1 MSMTLKD
8 TLICGALALGS
19 PLLLYASTLKVGVS
33 CDVNQQAQTVTATAK
48 KSEIY
53 WLTALLG
60 IGQGY
65 LAYRLL
71 RKASEQEA
79 VEPAALAQPLGTR
92 IAGQPASRELAPS
105 TASAVPTRH
114 ARPLNLGS
122 AALEAES
129 VEMDVQPTIVTR
141 RQESYPAPTTATQKT
156 AIPTEYL
163 WAQDLI
169 HYPAVLIYGAQGSG
183 KTSFVAWLIRQR
195 LKAGHTVEVL
205 DPHRKFGQWQGLK
218 VCGDGMD
225 YAGIDRAM
233 SNFAKRVKVHYQRHS
248 QQPNYNPPYRT
259 TVAEEFTHWASRCD
273 NSADFFG
280 TALSDIRKVNEC
292 VVFVSHARTMT
303 GLGNAKGL
311 ADTRDASL
319 LELEL
324 EAKVDPDTGEAV
336 PALKGRLK
344 YPGGKTIAVE
354 IATWMKGEMDFTS
367 LVSPPV
373 EPAPAPQTQ
382 PDPIQLRAQLEGM
395 WEASPSFP
403 PPETKPETVSES
415 ETNSETVFK
424 SEPSE
429 EAASTVRADAET
441 VSVLFPETTED
452 EVFRLIQ
459 AGYEDRLSPSDIVKK
474 QLKMTQTDR
483 YPIGKAVCV
492 YLVRKHGN
500 ADLFIHFRKWLEA

>member
-1 MSMTLKD
+1 M
-8 TLICGALALGS
+8 
-19 PLLLYASTLKVGVS
+19 LLYASTLKVSAV
-33 CDVNQQAQTVTATAK
+33 CEVNQKAQTVTAVAK
-48 KSEIY
+48 KSELYGLI
-53 WLTALLG
+53 ALLG

-71 RKASEQEA
+71 RKASEQEEA
-79 VEPAALAQPLGTR
+79 EPVAIA
-92 IAGQPASRELAPS
+92 AGQSASRELAPS
-105 TASAVPTRH
+105 TAPAVPTRQ

-122 AALEAES
+122 AALEGEA
-129 VEMDVQPTIVTR
+129 VEMQPTIVTR
-141 RQESYPAPTTATQKT
+141 QQQSYAAPTTAQSPT
-156 AIPTEYL
+156 IPTEYA

-183 KTSFVAWLIRQR
+183 KTSFAAWLIRQR
-195 LKAGHTVEVL
+195 LKAGHTVDVL
-205 DPHRKFGQWQGLK
+205 DPHRKFGQWKGLT
-218 VCGDGMD
+218 VYGDGMD
-225 YAGIDRAM
+225 YVDIDRAM

-324 EAKVDPDTGEAV
+324 EAKVDPETGEAV
-336 PALKGRLK
+336 PALKGKLK

-373 EPAPAPQTQ
+373 EPAPAPESH
-382 PDPIQLRAQLEGM
+382 PDPTQLRAQLEGM
-395 WEASPSFP
+395 YVASPGFE
-403 PPETKPETVSES
+403 PPETKPQIVPE
-415 ETNSETVFK
+415 
-424 SEPSE
+424 
-429 EAASTVRADAET
+429 AET
-441 VSVLFPETTED
+441 VPEDSETMGTTDSEDFETLRFTEERFQKRFPERSETEL
-452 EVFRLIQ
+452 FALIQ
-459 AGYEDRLSPSDIVKK
+459 AGYENGFSPSDIVKNS
-474 QLKMTQTDR
+474 LKLGKDNYQM
-483 YPIGKAVCV
+483 GKALCA